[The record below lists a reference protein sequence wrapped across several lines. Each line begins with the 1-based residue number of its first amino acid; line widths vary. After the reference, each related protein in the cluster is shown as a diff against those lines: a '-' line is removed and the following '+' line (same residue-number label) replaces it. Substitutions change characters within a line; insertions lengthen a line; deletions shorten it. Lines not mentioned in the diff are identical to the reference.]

1 MLAWKHARVVSIL
14 KPGKDPTVSSPYWLI
29 SLLGTA
35 GKPFEKILLA
45 RFLLEVNE
53 RVVLLDK
60 QFGIRPRHST
70 MLYLARLV
78 ETVNNVIFGGGYQSG
93 FPGCGYSF
101 RYRMC
106 HRHTL
111 QANRPKL
118 SISPGENVDCRR
130 SKLPSSQPHLHV
142 MACGQVWRTGDSSP
156 RCCSAC
162 M

>member
-1 MLAWKHARVVSIL
+1 MLAWKHARVLSIL

-29 SLLGTA
+29 SLLETVS
-35 GKPFEKILLA
+35 KPFEKILLD
-45 RFLLEVNE
+45 RFL

-60 QFGIRPRHST
+60 QFGFRPRHST
-70 MLYLARLV
+70 MLHLARLV
-78 ETVNNVIFGGGYQSG
+78 ETVKNIIFGGGYQSG
-93 FPGCGYSF
+93 FPGCDYSF

-106 HRHTL
+106 QRPTL

-118 SISPGENVDCRR
+118 PIPHGENVDCRR

-142 MACGQVWRTGDSSP
+142 MACGLVWRRGDSSP